1 MKRATGRGAA
11 GLDNTKEQSEEI
23 QDHVNI
29 TLSLEPIA
37 ENILEEDECVI
48 GSIGGDE
55 DCGEAM
61 VATNPVVQRQDATQ
75 SYALFML
82 TIAFLATQMLLAAA
96 YVSED
101 DVKDTLKASL
111 FKISQAVFAYS
122 PWILI
127 MTKKSM
133 AAWVSRR
140 MENFIHR

>member
-1 MKRATGRGAA
+1 M
-11 GLDNTKEQSEEI
+11 
-23 QDHVNI
+23 
-29 TLSLEPIA
+29 
-37 ENILEEDECVI
+37 EEDECVI

-82 TIAFLATQMLLAAA
+82 TIALLATQMLLAAA